1 MWVVIGPYKKML
13 SFPQVE
19 IFRMLLKHIL
29 KEKIEYATT
38 SMSKKD
44 FELANKNDQVPIKTE
59 EFFENK
65 KSNDLFVVEQVDAEK
80 ETSSVKAIITGETQK
95 ALLLQYDDGSEVWTP
110 KSIIHSQYGAKEKG
124 RQTFSIESWFLKKN
138 NIIR

>member
-1 MWVVIGPYKKML
+1 MLIGTYKKLL

-29 KEKIEYATT
+29 KEKIKYATT

-44 FELANKNDQVPIKTE
+44 FEIANKNDQVPIKTE
-59 EFFENK
+59 EFFENGK
-65 KSNDLFVVEQVDAEK
+65 NNDLIVVEQVDAEK
-80 ETSSVKAIITGETQK
+80 EVNSIKAIITSETQK
-95 ALLLQYDDGSEVWTP
+95 ALLLQYNDGDEVWTP
-110 KSIIHSQYGAKEKG
+110 KSIIHSQYDSKEG
-124 RQTFSIESWFLKKN
+124 VRQIFTIESWFLKKN